1 VSSQIGYHVEYV
13 CGSRYGDC
21 FDCRLIKWHRSTK
34 KNAADAPGL
43 NHLRSQLKGLVKRKR
58 RLDKVQISVVPEHVQ
73 KMAVM
78 IQMLSGDSRWAIA
91 WVLKWQL
98 RFYLMTFGTSV
109 QPSHALIMAWV
120 EKHKS
125 DAELLVI
132 LADIEHPKRIQADT
146 FLMESL
152 LYEFIQENS
161 RKGISI
167 PSSALITRS
176 LKNWSYR
183 PVSTLVQL
191 QLLDLQQSKSK
202 RTAWCRRFRKRW
214 QILWGMIDKEKPQS
228 SDLLQQK
235 VFNVRKNIQRCTT
248 HPFEMYVM
256 SSWMFD

>member
-1 VSSQIGYHVEYV
+1 MAPKH
-13 CGSRYGDC
+13 
-21 FDCRLIKWHRSTK
+21 K
-34 KNAADAPGL
+34 KEHAADAQGL
-43 NHLRSQLKGLVKRKR
+43 NHLRSQLKGLVRRKR

-78 IQMLSGDSRWAIA
+78 IQMLSRDSRWAIA

-152 LYEFIQENS
+152 LYEFIQENI

-235 VFNVRKNIQRCTT
+235 VFKVRKNIQRCTT

-256 SSWMFD
+256 SSWMFA